1 MLRSFRTVA
10 CKTTRLTADLIL
22 YASSGGFCGGAL
34 GATGAVEGETG
45 CCCCANAP
53 VHRSAANA
61 ARKNVRIIAVSR
73 LPLLGGRVVTGFGVD
88 VKGREPF
95 GRLELD
101 LDFSPDAV
109 ALRVAWFISQDILV
123 S

>member
-22 YASSGGFCGGAL
+22 YAPSGGFCGGAA
-34 GATGAVEGETG
+34 GATGAVDGETG
-45 CCCCANAP
+45 CCCCATAP
-53 VHRSAANA
+53 VQRSAAKA
-61 ARKNVRIIAVSR
+61 ARKNVRRKPVS
-73 LPLLGGRVVTGFGVD
+73 LLLLGWGVVTSLGED

-109 ALRVAWFISQDILV
+109 ALRIAWFISQDILV

>member
-1 MLRSFRTVA
+1 M
-10 CKTTRLTADLIL
+10 
-22 YASSGGFCGGAL
+22 

-61 ARKNVRIIAVSR
+61 ARKNVRIKAVSR
-73 LPLLGGRVVTGFGVD
+73 LLLGGRVVTGLGVD

-95 GRLELD
+95 GRFELD
-101 LDFSPDAV
+101 LDFSPGAV
-109 ALRVAWFISQDILV
+109 VLCVAWFVSQNILV